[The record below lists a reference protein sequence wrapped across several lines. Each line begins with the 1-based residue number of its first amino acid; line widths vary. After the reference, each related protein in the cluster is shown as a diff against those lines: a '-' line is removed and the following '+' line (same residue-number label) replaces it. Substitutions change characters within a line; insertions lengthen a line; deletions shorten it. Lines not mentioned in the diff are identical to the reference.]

1 MKQLHYGMAWL
12 WSNKAVRLVLGEA
25 ALGTTTLELH
35 LCSAVAAPIQEE
47 WSLIKIE
54 SMLH

>member
-1 MKQLHYGMAWL
+1 M
-12 WSNKAVRLVLGEA
+12 RLVLGEA